1 MIITNT
7 PNQAIQNEKDIKKP
21 NLADSK
27 KGLFSK
33 QAISKDQIS
42 EIDRKLQNLTNKLL
56 DSLRAGKTAANFR
69 TIDEASNTKVAPNL
83 LKDIK
88 DLTKTIQ
95 NEPKLQE
102 IASKLEKF
110 LKPVESMKSSTMA
123 QSIKNSGILLEAKI
137 SETLQNSEFPV
148 KIKELISLMKNTNS
162 QNLKEAFL
170 TLPNDD
176 NIEKNLSDLE
186 RLLAQHKNQNLK
198 IIEKSPFKSLL
209 DISSKLENIAKFIDK
224 SLNNLDPKTAA
235 KIIDLLDVKL
245 EQSAKILNSLNLNDP
260 NLRHA
265 KFLRTQ
271 INNISSDLGADIK
284 FIKGQS
290 EFKGTL
296 FQNSQTTQTNQPN
309 LNTQLNQSNLN
320 QQPNL
325 ANQNPNAQVNTAQS
339 NLNQPNLE
347 PNNPQ
352 NQANLNTQNQPNQAN
367 QPNSQTNL
375 NQSNLNQ
382 QPNLA
387 NQNPNAQVNTAQSN
401 LNQPNLE
408 PNNPQNQA
416 NLNTQNQPNQAN
428 QPNSQTNLNQQ
439 PNLTNQNT
447 NPNAQNQPNLNP
459 QNQVNSQLNLNQSN
473 LPFVAS
479 PKVLPQNINLANFTD
494 LSTMQPNSVNLQNKL
509 INISHKI
516 TNIINTIEP
525 DTIGAKNTLGEI
537 RSLFR
542 ATGHAK
548 NQISQIIQT
557 SFESNAKNL
566 QNDLKSVLLNLK
578 ELSSKDTNL
587 RGVNQTANRLIT
599 QIEINQL
606 ISYTQNSL
614 QTHLPYTWDALE
626 SSSLTFKRGQKDK
639 FYARIELNFV
649 KHGSV
654 SVMIGLF
661 DLKYI
666 DVSITTSHK
675 DFKNTILKNAK
686 DLKRALNSQG
696 LIVNSFYLSQKSQ
709 SEPYQKNAV
718 MELGYN
724 IKA

>member
-7 PNQAIQNEKDIKKP
+7 PNQAVQNEKDIKKP

-33 QAISKDQIS
+33 QALSKDQIS

-123 QSIKNSGILLEAKI
+123 QNIKNSGILLEAKI

-162 QNLKEAFL
+162 QSLKEAFL

-176 NIEKNLSDLE
+176 NIEKNLSDLS
-186 RLLAQHKNQNLK
+186 RLLDQHKNQNLK

-224 SLNNLDPKTAA
+224 SLNNLDSKTAA
-235 KIIDLLDVKL
+235 KIIDLLDAKL

-271 INNISSDLGADIK
+271 INNILSDLSADIK

-296 FQNSQTTQTNQPN
+296 FQNSQTTQPNLNNPQNQSN
-309 LNTQLNQSNLN
+309 LNTQNQPNQANSQSNLNQTNLN

-325 ANQNPNAQVNTAQS
+325 ANQNVNLNQNAQVSQNTAQ
-339 NLNQPNLE
+339 PNLD
-347 PNNPQ
+347 PNLNNPQ
-352 NQANLNTQNQPNQAN
+352 NQSNLNTQNQPNQAN
-367 QPNSQTNL
+367 S
-375 NQSNLNQ
+375 QSNLNQ
-382 QPNLA
+382 QPSLA
-387 NQNPNAQVNTAQSN
+387 NQ
-401 LNQPNLE
+401 
-408 PNNPQNQA
+408 
-416 NLNTQNQPNQAN
+416 NTQNQPNVQI
-428 QPNSQTNLNQQ
+428 
-439 PNLTNQNT
+439 
-447 NPNAQNQPNLNP
+447 
-459 QNQVNSQLNLNQSN
+459 NLNQSN

-479 PKVLPQNINLANFTD
+479 PKVLPQNINLSNFAD

>member
-375 NQSNLNQ
+375 NQ
-382 QPNLA
+382 
-387 NQNPNAQVNTAQSN
+387 
-401 LNQPNLE
+401 
-408 PNNPQNQA
+408 
-416 NLNTQNQPNQAN
+416 
-428 QPNSQTNLNQQ
+428 Q

>member
-7 PNQAIQNEKDIKKP
+7 SNQAVQNEKDIKKP
-21 NLADSK
+21 SLADSK

-56 DSLRAGKTAANFR
+56 DSLRAGKTTANLR

-88 DLTKTIQ
+88 ELTKTIQ

-186 RLLAQHKNQNLK
+186 RLLAQHKNHNLK

-260 NLRHA
+260 SLRHA

-271 INNISSDLGADIK
+271 INNILSDLSADIK

-290 EFKGTL
+290 DFKGTL

-352 NQANLNTQNQPNQAN
+352 NQANLNTQPNQAN

-375 NQSNLNQ
+375 NQSNL
-382 QPNLA
+382 
-387 NQNPNAQVNTAQSN
+387 
-401 LNQPNLE
+401 
-408 PNNPQNQA
+408 
-416 NLNTQNQPNQAN
+416 
-428 QPNSQTNLNQQ
+428 
-439 PNLTNQNT
+439 TNQNA
-447 NPNAQNQPNLNP
+447 NLNAQNQPNLN
-459 QNQVNSQLNLNQSN
+459 QNAQVSQNTAQPNLNQPN

-479 PKVLPQNINLANFTD
+479 PKVLPQNINLSNFAD

-696 LIVNSFYLSQKSQ
+696 LIVNSFYLSQRSQ